1 MKKLWTVCYYTFR
14 ESLARKTFIGF
25 FIISSIVLAILLL
38 AVNVDVVNGALASL
52 SLFGKQASGINVKVE
67 EFVFGAEFTLAT
79 LLFTGGLFLS
89 IFATASLVPNMLE
102 KGNIDWILARPI
114 SRTQLL
120 TGRYLGALGIVA
132 FNVFYLILGA
142 WLIISIKTGFWLV
155 EFLTAGVLILVV
167 FAVLYGFMVL
177 LGVLLQNS
185 AISIMGAY
193 LMIFFS
199 PMLFQRSKAYALL
212 SGEVYRKILDGLY
225 YITAPIF
232 EVGEVMKNL
241 MQHKASVNF
250 LPVWHSLVLAL
261 FYFGLAV
268 FFFRRKDF

>member
-25 FIISSIVLAILLL
+25 FIISSIVLFILLL

-52 SLFGKQASGINVKVE
+52 SLFGKQAKGINVKIE
-67 EFVFGAEFTLAT
+67 EFVFGVEFTLAT
-79 LLFTGGLFLS
+79 LLFTGGLFMS
-89 IFATASLVPNMLE
+89 IFATASLIPNMLE

-120 TGRYLGALGIVA
+120 AGRYLGAIGIVA

-167 FAVLYGFMVL
+167 FAVLYGFMAL

-185 AISIMGAY
+185 ALSIMGAY

-199 PMLFQRSKAYALL
+199 PMLFQRNRVYALL
-212 SGEVYRKILDGLY
+212 SSEVYRKILDGLY
-225 YITAPIF
+225 YLTAPIF
-232 EVGEVMKNL
+232 EVGEVMRHL
-241 MQHKASVNF
+241 MQHKTAVNF
-250 LPVWHSLVLAL
+250 MPVWHSLILAL
-261 FYFGLAV
+261 FYFTLAV
-268 FFFRRKDF
+268 VFFRRKDF